1 MLSLSV
7 LRIILRRKR
16 RGKKENLEVS
26 LPKNGKMGRKA
37 TP

>member
-7 LRIILRRKR
+7 LRIILRRER
-16 RGKKENLEVS
+16 EENLEVS

>member
-1 MLSLSV
+1 MLSMSV
-7 LRIILRRKR
+7 LRIILRRE
-16 RGKKENLEVS
+16 RGREKQNLEVS